1 MYWSFTVRIN
11 CSSDL
16 KIFANSWPSA
26 SNFKS
31 FSRSLEQFFLTVG
44 QNKFGNKTPFLSQSL
59 KYRRPKFPLAGGKL
73 FSVDTGFSVVLDYW
87 VNKKTGNVLPV
98 NTKLMVNWDL
108 RKFWSSLF
116 EALLTWN
123 KTIAL
128 FGAKLNFCLW
138 LYDVN
143 LEFISLL
150 NTRRFAKIQP
160 IASFYVHIRHH
171 LRIFQ
176 QFPHQTLG

>member
-1 MYWSFTVRIN
+1 MPFPTTKPQIPTTQI
-11 CSSDL
+11 SSGRG
-16 KIFANSWPSA
+16 KIVLSWY
-26 SNFKS
+26 
-31 FSRSLEQFFLTVG
+31 RVLGCIRLLGEQ
-44 QNKFGNKTPFLSQSL
+44 
-59 KYRRPKFPLAGGKL
+59 
-73 FSVDTGFSVVLDYW
+73 
-87 VNKKTGNVLPV
+87 KTGNVLPV

-176 QFPHQTLG
+176 QFPHQNLG